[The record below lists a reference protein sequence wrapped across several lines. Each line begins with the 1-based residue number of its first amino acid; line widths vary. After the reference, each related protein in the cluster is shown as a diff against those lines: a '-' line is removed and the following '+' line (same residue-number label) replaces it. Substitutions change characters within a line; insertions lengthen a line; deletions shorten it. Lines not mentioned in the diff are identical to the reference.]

1 MPLRS
6 RPGSGVGADGGG
18 HCRVLAEMS
27 ISVADLTRMAADLH
41 DQVGEFTY

>member
-1 MPLRS
+1 
-6 RPGSGVGADGGG
+6 
-18 HCRVLAEMS
+18 MS